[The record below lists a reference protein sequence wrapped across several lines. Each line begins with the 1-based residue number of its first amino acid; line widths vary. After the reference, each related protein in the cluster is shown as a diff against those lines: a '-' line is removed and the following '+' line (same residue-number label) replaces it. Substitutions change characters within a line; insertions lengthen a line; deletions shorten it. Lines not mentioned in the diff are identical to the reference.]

1 MDLLFVCTGNTCRS
15 PMAEAIAH
23 HLEMAD
29 GGSLRFSSAGIAAR
43 DGIPASEG
51 AIRAME
57 NMGISLEHHR
67 ARQLSAAHMARAAL
81 VLTMSEGHRDW
92 IVSRFPHWADK
103 TRTLGEYAG
112 AHGRDVPDP
121 FGGDDEVYEQCAG
134 EIRQLVEKILLR
146 IREENRL

>member
-1 MDLLFVCTGNTCRS
+1 LDLLFVCTGNTCRS
-15 PMAEAIAH
+15 PMAEAIAR
-23 HLEMAD
+23 HLDAQA
-29 GGSLRFSSAGIAAR
+29 GGNLVFGSAGIAAR
-43 DGIPASEG
+43 DGMPASPG
-51 AIRAME
+51 ARRAME
-57 NMGISLEHHR
+57 RIGISLEHHQ
-67 ARQLSAAHMARAAL
+67 ARQLSAGLLARASL
-81 VLTMSEGHRDW
+81 VLTMSDGHRDW

-146 IREENRL
+146 IREENGL